1 MKPLFSTQ
9 KVKYVGAD
17 GGITDA
23 TIEQVDGTNA
33 RLRITENHVAL
44 AAFNDDRKTPNT
56 FTWPKK
62 PRPTS
67 ATLANRKPLHRAA
80 HRPANQPTKVNPWR
94 GMRPK

>member
-33 RLRITENHVAL
+33 RLRIAENHVAL

-56 FTWPKK
+56 FHLAEEEAKAAAGDAGGEPKAFA
-62 PRPTS
+62 PGGAPEPT
-67 ATLANRKPLHRAA
+67 N
-80 HRPANQPTKVNPWR
+80 
-94 GMRPK
+94 